1 MRAPL
6 LLGVAAAVSLQA
18 QAQSLLQP
26 KAQAFTLPNG
36 LRVLLL
42 EDHEHPLVRARL
54 HLELEAQDVPAGRQ
68 GLPQLALRMFARSDA
83 GGLKAEELERFQED
97 AGIALESWAGPGGL
111 DWQLSVRSRDQDR
124 ALGLLA
130 DRILRSL
137 FDPGMLEEQ
146 REACWQE
153 EAGRG
158 EDALLRLRQGLSQA
172 PETRPTFASLGAIT
186 WEELLG
192 FRARVFRPDRAL
204 LVLHGDVGLEQAKRL
219 VLLSL
224 GSWTPQESRSGAST
238 LESPARPQAQAAPAK
253 AWPLWIATEAGTG
266 GRVQALAPRPAAVLP
281 ESAALLD
288 LLVPG
293 DPFLFPARAEAE
305 AGCLLATEDAKA
317 GSDPALARLL
327 ARLEALR
334 LRGFA
339 QADLDRARAAW
350 NAGRSLETLH
360 PEARMDHALQEA
372 LGRGATPERMK
383 VLSLER
389 LNADLRLWLEPTNL
403 RTGGLRRAG
412 SAEGPPAP

>member
-1 MRAPL
+1 MRTYL
-6 LLGVAAAVSLQA
+6 LLGAMAAVSLQA
-18 QAQSLLQP
+18 QVQPQP
-26 KAQAFTLPNG
+26 KTQVFTLPNG

-54 HLELEAQDVPAGRQ
+54 HLEIEAQDVPAGRQ
-68 GLPQLALRMFARSDA
+68 GLPQLALRMFACSDA
-83 GGLKAEELERFQED
+83 GSLKAEELERFQED
-97 AGIALESWAGPGGL
+97 AGIQLESWAAPGGL
-111 DWQLSVRSRDQDR
+111 DWRLSVRSRDQDR

-153 EAGRG
+153 EERRG
-158 EDALLRLRQGLSQA
+158 DDALLRLRQGLNQA
-172 PETRPTFASLGAIT
+172 PEARPTFASLGAIT

-204 LVLHGDVGLEQAKRL
+204 LVLHGDLGLEQAKRL

-238 LESPARPQAQAAPAK
+238 LESPARPQPQPAPAK
-253 AWPLWIATEAGTG
+253 PWPLWITTEAGAG
-266 GRVQALAPRPAAVLP
+266 GRVQAVAPRPAAVLP

-293 DPFLFPARAEAE
+293 EPSLFPARAAAE
-305 AGCLLATEDAKA
+305 PGCLVATEDARA
-317 GSDPALARLL
+317 GSDPALSRLL
-327 ARLEALR
+327 ARLEAMR

-360 PEARMDHALQEA
+360 PEARMDHTLQEA
-372 LGRGATPERMK
+372 LGRGVTPERMK
-383 VLSLER
+383 TLSLER
-389 LNADLRLWLEPTNL
+389 LNADLRLWLEPANL
-403 RTGGLRRAG
+403 RTGGLRKAG
-412 SAEGPPAP
+412 SAEGPPVP